1 MNFKE
6 LFTSDEEYYEND
18 AAAKAV
24 PGNIALFEP
33 KSFEDSTEIALALK
47 ADKSVVI
54 NLSKLQREYAQRTI
68 DFLTGVCYS
77 LDAKIEKIGHNLIVC
92 VPKNVG
98 LEGTISLG
106 E

>member
-6 LFTSDEEYYEND
+6 LFTTAEDESEEVVTTNE
-18 AAAKAV
+18 AN
-24 PGNIALFEP
+24 NITLFEP
-33 KSFEDSTEIALALK
+33 KTFEDSTQMALELK
-47 ADKSVVI
+47 KGRTVVI
-54 NLSKLQREYAQRTI
+54 NLQRMQREYAQRSI

-92 VPKNVG
+92 APKNVG
-98 LEGTISLG
+98 LEGTITLG